1 MMIAP
6 FKPMPSFARP
16 FQLNLHLDVETW
28 DRIQDMS
35 KRLGYAEPG
44 KLIRP
49 LFEAM
54 IVDAHRSLP
63 AYSDDADR
71 SDLTA
76 VRPEAA

>member
-1 MMIAP
+1 MFSP
-6 FKPMPSFARP
+6 YYSRP
-16 FQLNLHLDVETW
+16 YQLNLKLDQDTW

-35 KRLGYAEPG
+35 RRLGYSEPG
-44 KLIRP
+44 KLVRP

-54 IVDAHRSLP
+54 IVDAHRSMP
-63 AYSDDADR
+63 AYSDDIDR